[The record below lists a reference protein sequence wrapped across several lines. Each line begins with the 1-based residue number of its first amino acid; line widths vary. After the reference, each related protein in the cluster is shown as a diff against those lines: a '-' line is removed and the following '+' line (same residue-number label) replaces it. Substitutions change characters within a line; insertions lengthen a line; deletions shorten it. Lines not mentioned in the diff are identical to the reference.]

1 MDLDFLI
8 MLNDLEFQTAGRR
21 LQYEITSIS
30 FLENSWSSFSELI
43 VLNSTSKIFFF
54 DGFFDEFMKGFNPME
69 VHQNNFLLQANKML
83 DGLEGK
89 DCDLT
94 TLEEAKLNLRITMA
108 AKKSWMEKKIVMLD
122 KEDLQ

>member
-54 DGFFDEFMKGFNPME
+54 
-69 VHQNNFLLQANKML
+69 
-83 DGLEGK
+83 
-89 DCDLT
+89 
-94 TLEEAKLNLRITMA
+94 
-108 AKKSWMEKKIVMLD
+108 
-122 KEDLQ
+122 

>member
-1 MDLDFLI
+1 MDLDFRI

-54 DGFFDEFMKGFNPME
+54 DGFFDEFMKGFRIFSERFFNLLN
-69 VHQNNFLLQANKML
+69 VSGDNFK
-83 DGLEGK
+83 
-89 DCDLT
+89 
-94 TLEEAKLNLRITMA
+94 
-108 AKKSWMEKKIVMLD
+108 EKISVSNF
-122 KEDLQ
+122 KES